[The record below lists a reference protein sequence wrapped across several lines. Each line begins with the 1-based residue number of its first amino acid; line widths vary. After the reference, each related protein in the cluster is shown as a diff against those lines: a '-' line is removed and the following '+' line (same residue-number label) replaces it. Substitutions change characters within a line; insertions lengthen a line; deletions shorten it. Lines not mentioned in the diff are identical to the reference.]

1 MNFKQTVLNITEMR
15 KFLLLLLF
23 FNLNICAYNQ
33 VIKGTVCDQNT
44 KSPIY
49 SASIYF
55 NGTSAGT
62 LSDQNGNFEMDVSK
76 YIYMPLTISALGY
89 FSVTLTDFTRIKP
102 LHIYLKPKL
111 FELNEV
117 VVNAK
122 SHARERR
129 ANLLIFK
136 NEFLGTTVNAM
147 DCEITNEDDIKFIYN
162 NDNDTI
168 RAYANKPILI
178 ENKALG
184 YKIAYYLDKFEYCK
198 EDASFSF
205 KGNII
210 FTEDLAS
217 DETKKK
223 SYDRKRKTAYL
234 GSRMH
239 FFRALWIDELNSA
252 GFTVKNSAN
261 ETLKYNKI
269 VIQADSHTKYLS
281 YPDNLGIAYYS
292 TKVPTSFII
301 FLKDKVYFDA
311 NGYFDPSGI
320 RWEGNMAQ
328 KRVADM
334 LPYDYIVSNN

>member
-1 MNFKQTVLNITEMR
+1 MR
-15 KFLLLLLF
+15 KYILLF
-23 FNLNICAYNQ
+23 LFVHINISAYNQ
-33 VIKGTVCDQNT
+33 VIKGTVFDLNT

-62 LSDQNGNFEMDVSK
+62 LSDQDGNFEMDVSK
-76 YIYMPLTISALGY
+76 YISMPLTISSLGY
-89 FSVTLTDFTRIKP
+89 FSVTLTDFSTLKP
-102 LHIYLKPKL
+102 ILIYLKTKL

-122 SHARERR
+122 SHARERK

-136 NEFLGTTVNAM
+136 NEFMGTTVNAM
-147 DCEITNEDDIKFIYN
+147 NCEITNEEDIKFIYDS
-162 NDNDTI
+162 DNDTVK
-168 RAYANKPILI
+168 AFANKPILI

-184 YKIAYYLDKFEYCK
+184 YKITYYLDKFEYCK
-198 EDASFSF
+198 KDASFSF
-205 KGNII
+205 TGNII
-210 FTEDLAS
+210 FNEDLS
-217 DETKKK
+217 VDETKKQ
-223 SYDRKRKTAYL
+223 SYERKRKSAYL

-239 FFRALWIDELNSA
+239 FFRALWIDDLNSA

-269 VIQADSHTKYLS
+269 VFQKDSHTKYLR
-281 YPDNLGIAYYS
+281 YPDNLGVAYYS
-292 TKVPTSFII
+292 TKVPVSYII

-311 NGYFDPSGI
+311 NGYFDPLGV

-328 KRVADM
+328 KRIADM
-334 LPYDYIVSNN
+334 LPYDYSTNH